1 MVLYKKMK
9 QRSTIPVSVKIKGIV
24 AKSMI
29 VTGAVLMAIAAPMAM
44 GEKAYARD
52 YDAEINALQ
61 SEIDQYQSQA
71 GELRKQIGTLQQE
84 IAGIDTQKNVIQ
96 AQINLSQARFDQL
109 QEQIKETEQKIVD
122 NKKALG
128 TTLANI
134 YVDDEISPLEM
145 LASSQNIGDY
155 VDKQEYRSS
164 IQEQLSAKITAIKKL
179 KADLE
184 QQKIDTQRA
193 LADQTNSRN
202 ALAAKEQERSAILAQ
217 TQGQES
223 AYQTLATDRENKK
236 LAVQQAQQAAIEA
249 AMRRA
254 GGGGTVVTLPG
265 TSGGYPWN
273 DSNCYVDS
281 NAWSHGGIGDG
292 TDGMGYGCRQCVS
305 YVAWRAY
312 KETGYAP
319 INWGNANN
327 MPGSARAAGFST
339 GGTPRTGSMGV
350 ISAGQYGH
358 VVWIDA
364 VNGDGTVDISQ
375 YNYWNAGG
383 PGWGHYSKMRVSAAT
398 YDTYIYF

>member
-1 MVLYKKMK
+1 MK
-9 QRSTIPVSVKIKGIV
+9 QRSATLVSGKIKAVATKSVIV
-24 AKSMI
+24 A
-29 VTGAVLMAIAAPMAM
+29 GAVMMMLAAPLAV

-61 SEIDQYQSQA
+61 NEIDQYQSQA

-84 IAGIDTQKNVIQ
+84 IAGIDAQKAVIQ
-96 AQINLSQARFDQL
+96 AQIDLSQARFDQL
-109 QEQIKETEQKIVD
+109 QEQIKETEQKIID
-122 NKKALG
+122 NKDALG

-164 IQEQLSAKITAIKKL
+164 IQEQLSQKIAAIKKL

-202 ALAAKEQERSAILAQ
+202 ALAAKEQERGAILAQ

-223 AYQTLATDRENKK
+223 AYQTLAADRETKK
-236 LAVQQAQQAAIEA
+236 LEVQRAQQAAIEA

-254 GGGGTVVTLPG
+254 GGGTVVTLPG

-273 DSNCYVDS
+273 DSNCYVDA
-281 NAWSHGGIGDG
+281 NAWSHGGIDGNG

-327 MPGSARAAGFST
+327 MPSSARAAGFAT
-339 GGTPRTGSMGV
+339 GGAPRAGSAGV
-350 ISAGQYGH
+350 ISAGAYGH

-364 VNGDGTVDISQ
+364 VNDDGTVDVSQ
-375 YNYWNAGG
+375 YNYYNAGG